1 LKAKCAPRL
10 AGSFA
15 SGSDSIVKSWLK
27 TSASFRRASFQLKWE
42 DSMLTTVTSLKVI
55 HPYGPEVRFN
65 DGSGGVHDCSA
76 LIERGVGPVI
86 RPLKDPAFFARV
98 YLEWGAP
105 TWPNSYDMDAEWL
118 RREMLAAGE
127 LHNVAAE

>member
-1 LKAKCAPRL
+1 
-10 AGSFA
+10 
-15 SGSDSIVKSWLK
+15 
-27 TSASFRRASFQLKWE
+27 
-42 DSMLTTVTSLKVI
+42 MLTQVTSLRVV
-55 HPYGPEVRFN
+55 HPYGLEVRFN
-65 DGSGGVHDCSA
+65 DGSSGVHDCTA
-76 LIERGVGPVI
+76 LIEKSTGPVI
-86 RPLKDPAFFARV
+86 VTLKDLAFFARA